1 MYARLETKEGEKE
14 LYRLVRQ
21 RDRAGKDV
29 QHMRVIKDENG
40 NVMVNS
46 EAVLK
51 RWKEYFEKLMNEE
64 NNREPRTEEAE
75 VVKEEVNCV
84 SREEVKNALRRMK
97 KGKVVGPD
105 ELPVEV
111 WKCMEEMGI
120 EFLTRLFNRLLMG
133 ERMPEE
139 WRRSVLIPIYK
150 NKGDTQCCGNY
161 RGIKLMSHTMKV
173 WERIIETRLRDRVE
187 ISKQQYGFMPGK
199 GTTDAM
205 FALRMLMEKYREGQ
219 KELHCVFVDLEK
231 AYDRVPREELWYCM
245 RKSGIVEKY
254 VRLVQNMYE
263 GSETVVRCAVG
274 TTKSFKVKVGLHQ
287 GSALSP
293 FLFAVIMDR
302 LTDEVR
308 REPPWT
314 MLFADDIV
322 ICKETREEVE
332 RRLESWKYALERRGM
347 KVSRSKTK
355 YLCINGGNDDET
367 VKMEDTKVPRVKEF
381 KYLGSTVQESGG
393 YEREVKKRVQ
403 AGWNGWRR
411 VSRVICDKRL
421 PARVKGKV
429 YSSMVRPAMVYG
441 LETVTVTK
449 KQVEEMEVA
458 EMKMLR
464 FTMGVTRKDKI
475 RNEHIRSTVKVEQLR
490 MKMREGRLRWYG
502 HVMRRDQEYVGRKM
516 MEMELPGKRRR
527 GRPKRR
533 FLDVVKEDMK
543 EVGVKEMDIEDRKM
557 WRMMI
562 RCGHP

>member
-1 MYARLETKEGEKE
+1 MYDDLYAILETKEGEKE
-14 LYRLVRQ
+14 LYRLARQ

-29 QHMRVIKDENG
+29 QYVRVIKDENG

-97 KGKVVGPD
+97 KGKAVGPD

-111 WKCMEEMGI
+111 WKCIGEMGI
-120 EFLTRLFNRLLMG
+120 KFLTRLFNRLLMG

-150 NKGDTQCCGNY
+150 NKGDAQCCGNY
-161 RGIKLMSHTMKV
+161 RGIKLMSHRMKV

-231 AYDRVPREELWYCM
+231 AYDRVPRKELWYCM
-245 RKSGIVEKY
+245 RKSGILEKF
-254 VRLVQNMYE
+254 VQLVQDMYE
-263 GSETVVRCAVG
+263 GSETVVRYAVG
-274 TTKSFKVKVGLHQ
+274 TTESFKVKVGLHQ

-322 ICKETREEVE
+322 ICEETREELE
-332 RRLESWKYALERRGM
+332 QRLES
-347 KVSRSKTK
+347 
-355 YLCINGGNDDET
+355 
-367 VKMEDTKVPRVKEF
+367 
-381 KYLGSTVQESGG
+381 
-393 YEREVKKRVQ
+393 
-403 AGWNGWRR
+403 
-411 VSRVICDKRL
+411 
-421 PARVKGKV
+421 
-429 YSSMVRPAMVYG
+429 
-441 LETVTVTK
+441 
-449 KQVEEMEVA
+449 
-458 EMKMLR
+458 
-464 FTMGVTRKDKI
+464 
-475 RNEHIRSTVKVEQLR
+475 
-490 MKMREGRLRWYG
+490 
-502 HVMRRDQEYVGRKM
+502 
-516 MEMELPGKRRR
+516 
-527 GRPKRR
+527 
-533 FLDVVKEDMK
+533 
-543 EVGVKEMDIEDRKM
+543 
-557 WRMMI
+557 
-562 RCGHP
+562 